1 MPYRIKVQNK
11 MGDWY
16 QIFPEDVMLK
26 SFLKV
31 MKAQGA
37 LFQEDGSF
45 ICDVYDI
52 QPIIDSIDDYI
63 KTQQRV
69 FKTSDALRKRISIQ
83 QSKMRKGVYEVVANS
98 LFDLTNEFVP
108 STNKGDT
115 GYALEPTWRIIEKN
129 AMTWIMFMNYNFIKF
144 IESSIERVDETHFKL
159 QDGEK
164 IRIIGEFRK

>member
-16 QIFPEDVMLK
+16 SIFPEDERPQA
-26 SFLKV
+26 FLYEIRN
-31 MKAQGA
+31 QGA
-37 LFQEDGSF
+37 QINLDGSF

-144 IESSIERVDETHFKL
+144 IESSIVRVDETHFKL

>member
-1 MPYRIKVQNK
+1 MPYQIKVQNK

-16 QIFPEDVMLK
+16 QIFPEDEMLK

-31 MKAQGA
+31 MKEQGA

-45 ICDVYDI
+45 TCEVYEI
-52 QPIIDSIDDYI
+52 QPVIDSIEEYI
-63 KTQQRV
+63 KDKQKEFNSPR
-69 FKTSDALRKRISIQ
+69 ALRTRI
-83 QSKMRKGVYEVVANS
+83 KMRQLEMDKGIYKVVANS

-129 AMTWIMFMNYNFIKF
+129 ATHWFLFTSFNFIKF
-144 IESSIERVDETHFKL
+144 LEGSIIRSDILTFKL
-159 QDGEK
+159 REHETILIKGVNE
-164 IRIIGEFRK
+164 

>member
-16 QIFPEDVMLK
+16 QIFPEDERPQA
-26 SFLKV
+26 FLYEIRN
-31 MKAQGA
+31 QGA
-37 LFQEDGSF
+37 QINLDGSF

-83 QSKMRKGVYEVVANS
+83 QSKMSKGVYEVVANS

-115 GYALEPTWRIIEKN
+115 GYALEPTWRIVEKN
-129 AMTWIMFMNYNFIKF
+129 ATHWFLFTSFNFIKF
-144 IESSIERVDETHFKL
+144 IEGSIIRSDVLTFKL
-159 QDGEK
+159 REHETIQIKGVNE
-164 IRIIGEFRK
+164 

>member
-16 QIFPEDVMLK
+16 QIFPEDERPQA
-26 SFLKV
+26 FLYEIRN
-31 MKAQGA
+31 QGA
-37 LFQEDGSF
+37 KINLDGSF

-83 QSKMRKGVYEVVANS
+83 QSKMSKGVYEVVANS

-108 STNKGDT
+108 STNKSDT

>member
-26 SFLKV
+26 SFLKA
-31 MKAQGA
+31 MKEQSAI
-37 LFQEDGSF
+37 FQEDGSF
-45 ICDVYDI
+45 ICEVYEI
-52 QPIIDSIDDYI
+52 QPVIDSIEEYVKD
-63 KTQQRV
+63 KQKEFNSPR
-69 FKTSDALRKRISIQ
+69 ALRTRIQ
-83 QSKMRKGVYEVVANS
+83 MRQLEMDKGIYKVIPNS
-98 LFDLTNEFVP
+98 LFDLTNDFVP
-108 STNKGDT
+108 STQKKNT

-144 IESSIERVDETHFKL
+144 IESSIVRVDETHFKL